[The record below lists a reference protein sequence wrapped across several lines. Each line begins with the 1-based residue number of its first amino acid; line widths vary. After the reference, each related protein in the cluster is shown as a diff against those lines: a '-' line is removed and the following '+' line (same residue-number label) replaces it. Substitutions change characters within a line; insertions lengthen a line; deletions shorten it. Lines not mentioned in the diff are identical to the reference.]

1 MTNTKNLT
9 DWKLRFRS
17 LMIEVTRMCNLRCSH
32 CMRGEPQDLN
42 ITREILKNTFQQ
54 IDFIETLHLTGGE
67 PFLYPELIEMLVD
80 VIIET
85 NLQVHRISTVDN
97 GTVLGTDGQRCVEAL
112 NRAGRYIHDSVFD
125 DELRAKA
132 AERGRKPISIS
143 ISNSNQTFWLY
154 YSYFRINSYS

>member
-1 MTNTKNLT
+1 MENMKNLT

-85 NLQVHRISTVDN
+85 TLRVHRISTVDN
-97 GTVLGTDGQRCVEAL
+97 GTILGEDGR
-112 NRAGRYIHDSVFD
+112 RKSVPLHLSVIGSIRFRFD
-125 DELRAKA
+125 TLLRNIVRPVRNIRLVDLL
-132 AERGRKPISIS
+132 ERHIPYPDWYG
-143 ISNSNQTFWLY
+143 W
-154 YSYFRINSYS
+154 